1 MAANVSTNRA
11 ETTAS
16 GRVDAG
22 RVPVGR
28 QLDSTAGHGRGGL
41 HAPAGGRD
49 HLASAPLLHASGW
62 PAAVLVVGGASVL
75 TAGIGLLAAPAH
87 AEHLRSRRGGDRLG
101 RSRGHGGRG

>member
-1 MAANVSTNRA
+1 MAANVSTNPA
-11 ETTAS
+11 ETTAP
-16 GRVDAG
+16 GRADAG
-22 RVPVGR
+22 RVPAVGS
-28 QLDSTAGHGRGGL
+28 STLRRVTVVVGFMLLPVGAII
-41 HAPAGGRD
+41 
-49 HLASAPLLHASGW
+49 LASAPLLHASGW